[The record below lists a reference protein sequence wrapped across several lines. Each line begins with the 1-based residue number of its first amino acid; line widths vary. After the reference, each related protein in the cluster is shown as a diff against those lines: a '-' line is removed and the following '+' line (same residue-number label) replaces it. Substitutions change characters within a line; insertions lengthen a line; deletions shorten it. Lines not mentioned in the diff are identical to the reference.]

1 MVLVPSCLGISAIVR
16 RLADRRRSVHR
27 LNET

>member
-1 MVLVPSCLGISAIVR
+1 MVLVPSCLGISAKAR
-16 RLADRRRSVHR
+16 RMADRRGSVHR